1 MFKTNLALVGDL
13 VDQEKKVVC
22 VIWQIALKHQTK
34 YVYYPKNEMRLEIL
48 CTFAFQNHLL
58 NLMQKIGVVTC
69 CIENF
74 SI

>member
-48 CTFAFQNHLL
+48 CTFAVQNH
-58 NLMQKIGVVTC
+58 
-69 CIENF
+69 F
-74 SI
+74 